1 MKEIWIGI
9 LKGLSKYNNRLC
21 WIFPF
26 LMSTLAIIL
35 IATAAGSLLSLL
47 LAAILAMSARP
58 NWIPV
63 LVSYAVGALLGASLL
78 EVLPEAVEMGGD
90 INAVAKA
97 MLAGILLFFLLE
109 KLVLWRHCH
118 NEVCEAHGSPVA
130 NHHDHGRSGLMITV
144 GDTFHNFV
152 DGIII
157 AGAFLVDFRLGV
169 VTSLAIIAHEIP
181 QEIGDFLILL
191 HSGYTRTQALLLNF
205 MTGVATMIGA
215 LVGYFALSMLQGWT
229 PILLGLAG
237 ASMLYVALSDLLPG
251 LHKRAEIGETILQ
264 LVLIGMG
271 IGSVGLVGF
280 LIGNGH

>member
-1 MKEIWIGI
+1 
-9 LKGLSKYNNRLC
+9 
-21 WIFPF
+21 
-26 LMSTLAIIL
+26 MSTLAIIL

-47 LAAILAMSARP
+47 LAAILALSARP
-58 NWIPV
+58 NWVPV
-63 LVSYAVGALLGASLL
+63 LVSYAIGALLGASLL

-90 INAVAKA
+90 IHTVAKA
-97 MLAGILLFFLLE
+97 LLGGILLFFLLE

-118 NEVCEAHGSPVA
+118 DEVCEAHGS
-130 NHHDHGRSGLMITV
+130 HGDYQHDHGRSGLMITV

-205 MTGVATMIGA
+205 LTGVATMVGA
-215 LVGYFALSMLQGWT
+215 LVGYYALSMLDGWT
-229 PILLGLAG
+229 PVLLGLAG
-237 ASMLYVALSDLLPG
+237 ASMLYVALSDLIPG
-251 LHKRAEIGETILQ
+251 LHKRAEIGATLQQ
-264 LVLIGMG
+264 LVLIGLG
-271 IGSVGLVGF
+271 VGTVALVGY
-280 LIGNGH
+280 LVGHSQ